1 MRVNL
6 QTGQREVY
14 CPTGKYLHVESEGE
28 VKWWKNSANII
39 GKLTKKSKRIK
50 IMNMINDHTTILEV
64 PCE

>member
-1 MRVNL
+1 L
-6 QTGQREVY
+6 TSGQREVY

-50 IMNMINDHTTILEV
+50 IMNMINDHTTIL
-64 PCE
+64 